1 MRFPLRLLIPAL
13 VLFLGTAVLRADDDF
28 PKVGVL
34 YEMSFMKESTALKN
48 IRVAAISSKN
58 PMWIFVEEL
67 QFVPGPGGTQ
77 TVKVASRRWINLTF
91 VVAAN
96 EVPFPPGVT
105 P

>member
-1 MRFPLRLLIPAL
+1 MRFLLPVLAL
-13 VLFLGTAVLRADDDF
+13 ILLCGAARAEDDF
-28 PKVGVL
+28 PKLGAL

-67 QFVPGPGGTQ
+67 QFVAGPGGSQ
-77 TVKVASRRWINLTF
+77 TVKVLSRRWINLTF
-91 VVAAN
+91 VVAAS
-96 EVPFPPGVT
+96 EVPFPPGAN